1 MRVRGMMAVAV
12 LLMMGLG
19 TTGFKEANTHHGP
32 KGKWELLGSR
42 KVNFGLDVDVIQ
54 VGAVDGSFSKLKM
67 VVKNG
72 ALNLHKMQVI
82 YGDGSIDNLTVKHS
96 FQNRSSSRLIDL
108 QGDKRIIKKI
118 KFWYDTKNRSR
129 NRASVMVYGRH

>member
-1 MRVRGMMAVAV
+1 MAVAV

-19 TTGFKEANTHHGP
+19 TTGFKEAATQHGP

-42 KVNFGLDVDVIQ
+42 KVNFGLDFDVIQ
-54 VGAVDGSFSKLKM
+54 VGARDGGFSKLKM

-72 ALNLHKMQVI
+72 SLNLHKMQVI
-82 YGDGSIDNLTVKHS
+82 YGDGSVDNLAVKHS

-108 QGDKRIIKKI
+108 QGGKRIIKKI

-129 NRASVMVYGRH
+129 NKATVTVFGRR